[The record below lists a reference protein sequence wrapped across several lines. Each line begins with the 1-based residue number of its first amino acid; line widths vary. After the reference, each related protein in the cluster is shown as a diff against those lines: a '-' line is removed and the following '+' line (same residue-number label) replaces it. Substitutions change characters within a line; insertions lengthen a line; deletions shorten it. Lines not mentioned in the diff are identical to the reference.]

1 MNACKALV
9 CLLILSLIISC
20 CSLNLPAQT
29 LVINEV
35 MASNT
40 SAIADEDGEFS
51 DWIELYN
58 AGTTTVYL
66 EDHGLSD
73 NSGNPFKWIFPDVS
87 ISPGQH
93 LLVWASGKNR
103 RPAQNE
109 LTNGLLR
116 EVYTGISGS
125 AVSNLTSHPSYPNHP
140 TNTSIFKGLFEVPA
154 NIGDQY
160 GQRIQGW
167 IKAPATGVYVFW
179 IASDDNSQLFL
190 STSDNP
196 ADIVM
201 IAQVTGWTDVR
212 QWNKYTQQQS
222 APVTL
227 QAGAYYFIMAL
238 MKENAGSDHLAVGW
252 QLPGGISD
260 RPISG
265 QHLFTD
271 RAALHTN
278 FSISATGE
286 EILLTNSSGTLVSQ
300 IAPVALLPDV
310 SYGRSP
316 DGSNTLLFFEQS
328 SPGSPNS
335 GTGYSGIQSPPV
347 FSHEGGLY
355 TESFQLTL
363 TSDPDVMI
371 YYTLSDQTPN
381 PGTGMLYT
389 APISISGTA
398 IVRARAYKQGKIPSE
413 PKTMVY
419 SRIATN
425 IQGFRSNLPVV
436 ILHQFNTPITPGD
449 RTPAAAVFIDHNG
462 GDSTYMIG
470 DIALQSRILADIRGS
485 SAQSFPKKMFGFH
498 LVDEMDG
505 NRDESLFSLPE
516 DHNWILYAPYSDK
529 SLMRNAMAYTLGAGF
544 GKWAPRIR
552 FVELFLHS
560 GTGQVTNSH
569 YHGVYVLVERIKW
582 SEHRVNITQLT
593 PGDNLEP
600 EVSGGYIIKVDRL
613 DEGEAGMMTNMG
625 TLLAYD
631 RPPEAEATPAQKNWI
646 LNYLNSFESTLY
658 GSGFANPQT
667 GYQSFID
674 VDSFIDHF
682 LITELLKEID
692 GYRLSTFMYKD
703 RNQKLVMGPVW
714 DFNLSLGNANYL
726 EGWLPQGWYYTQL
739 SSSNCYISC
748 GVRDWYVRLMQDPA
762 YMQKM
767 QYRWWEL
774 RQNLFSNQNLSNMIW
789 GFRDLLS
796 EAQVRNFTRWPILG
810 QYVWPNWYIA
820 PTYQDEL
827 NWMNNWLMTRLAW
840 MDSQMGEPPVFPQYE
855 LMYFWLF
862 NTSLPNDTPLE
873 QIEAT
878 YQSPGDGLITFH
890 SALQGYPFQ
899 PGHPNWRKASMERR
913 NAPTE
918 INYRPEGNDS
928 IAYAQSN
935 MRGLQVKQPFT
946 GDGGENA
953 LIFHLPSV
961 GYENLTFSFAAKDE
975 DAAEYLLP
983 EYSVH
988 SGYPQWITTG
998 LTQDTLPLIS
1008 TFQLYEIDLAAVNQT
1023 GNNPHF
1029 KIRIRFGG
1037 ANMSAN
1043 NGDRVTFNNFSLDGV
1058 ALDLMPGDAN
1068 CDGDVNVIDVITTV
1082 NYILGLNPQPF
1093 CFQNADV
1100 NYDGAI
1106 NIIDVVTIVN
1116 IIGSRNS
1123 GGLPPFEE

>member
-1 MNACKALV
+1 MKTCKTLI
-9 CLLILSLIISC
+9 CLLIFTVVLSSL
-20 CSLNLPAQT
+20 SLNLPAQT
-29 LVINEV
+29 LVINEF
-35 MASNT
+35 MASNSST
-40 SAIADEDGEFS
+40 ITDEDGEYS

-58 AGTTTVYL
+58 AGSASVNLQGY
-66 EDHGLSD
+66 GLSD
-73 NSGNPFKWIFPDVS
+73 NANNPFKWVFPDVT
-87 ISPGQH
+87 IAQGQH
-93 LLVWASGKNR
+93 LLIWASGKNR
-103 RPAQNE
+103 RPGQGE
-109 LTNGLLR
+109 LVNGLLR

-125 AVSNLTSHPSYPNHP
+125 AVSNLTSHPSYPNNP
-140 TNTSIFKGLFEVPA
+140 SSVNIVKGLFEAPA

-160 GQRIQGW
+160 GQRMQGW
-167 IKAPATGVYVFW
+167 IKAPATGQYVFW
-179 IASDDNSQLFL
+179 IASDDNSKLFL
-190 STSDNP
+190 STSANP
-196 ADIVM
+196 ADTVM
-201 IAQVTGWTDVR
+201 IAQVTGWTNVR

-238 MKENAGSDHLAVGW
+238 MKENSGSDHLAVGW
-252 QLPGGISD
+252 QLPGGTLE
-260 RPISG
+260 RPIAG

-271 RAALHTN
+271 RTALHTN
-278 FSISATGE
+278 FSISAGGE
-286 EILLTNSSGTLVSQ
+286 PLLITNPSGTLVDQ
-300 IAPVALLPDV
+300 IAPVALLPDI

-316 DGSNTLLFFEQS
+316 DGSSSLFFYDQPT
-328 SPGSPNS
+328 PGSQNTS
-335 GTGYSGIQSPPV
+335 TGYNAIQPPPT

-363 TSDPDVMI
+363 ASDPNAMI
-371 YYTLSDQTPN
+371 YYTVNGQAPN
-381 PGTGMLYT
+381 PGSGILYT
-389 APISISGTA
+389 APVNISGTA
-398 IVRARAYKQGKIPSE
+398 IIRARAYKQGNVPSE
-413 PKTMVY
+413 PKTMIY
-419 SRIATN
+419 SRIGSN
-425 IQGFRSNLPVV
+425 IQNFRSNLPIV
-436 ILHQFNTPITPGD
+436 ILHQFSTPITPGD

-470 DIALQSRILADIRGS
+470 DIALHSRVYADIRGS

-498 LVDEMDG
+498 LVNELDG

-529 SLMRNAMAYTLGAGF
+529 SLMRNAIAYTLGAGF

-560 GTGQVTNSH
+560 GTGQVTNTH

-582 SEHRVNITQLT
+582 SENRVNITKLT

-613 DEGEAGMMTNMG
+613 DEGEVGMVTTMG
-625 TLLAYD
+625 TLLSYD
-631 RPPEAEATPAQKNWI
+631 RPAEAEATPAQKSWI
-646 LNYLNSFESTLY
+646 LNYMNAFESTLY

-667 GYQSFID
+667 GYNAFID
-674 VDSFIDHF
+674 VNSFIDHF

-714 DFNLSLGNANYL
+714 DFNLSIGNANYL
-726 EGWLPQGWYYTQL
+726 NGWLAQGWYYTQL

-748 GVRDWYVRLMQDPA
+748 GVRDWYVRLMQDPV
-762 YMQKM
+762 YVQKM

-789 GFRDLLS
+789 GYRDLLS

-827 NWMNNWLMTRLAW
+827 NWMHNWLMSRLTW
-840 MDSQMGEPPVFPQYE
+840 IDSQMGDPPVFPQHE
-855 LMYFWLF
+855 LVYFWLF
-862 NTSLPNDTPLE
+862 DNTLPNDTPLQ
-873 QIEAT
+873 QIAAT
-878 YQSPGDGLITFH
+878 YQPAGNGLLQFH

-918 INYRPEGNDS
+918 INYRPGGNDS
-928 IAYAQSN
+928 IAFAQSN

-946 GDGGENA
+946 GNGGENA
-953 LIFHLPSV
+953 LIFHMTSV
-961 GYENLTFSFAAKDE
+961 GKENLIFSFAAKNE
-975 DAAEYLLP
+975 NAAEYLLP
-983 EYSVH
+983 EYSVQ
-988 SGYPQWITTG
+988 SGEPQWITTG
-998 LTQDTLPLIS
+998 LVQDTLPLLS
-1008 TFQLYEIDLAAVNQT
+1008 TYQLYEIDFGAIGQAN
-1023 GNNPHF
+1023 NNPNF
-1029 KIRIRFGG
+1029 KVRIRFGG
-1037 ANMSAN
+1037 ANMSVD

-1058 ALDLMPGDAN
+1058 ALDVLPGDAN
-1068 CDGDVNVIDVITTV
+1068 CDESVNVMDVIATV
-1082 NYILGLNPQPF
+1082 NYIQGLNPQPF

-1100 NYDGAI
+1100 NLDGII
-1106 NIIDVVTIVN
+1106 NIMDVVSIVN
-1116 IIGSRNS
+1116 VITGKESFQISI
-1123 GGLPPFEE
+1123 PE